1 MRIVDE
7 LLQPAREQ
15 ELVSQAHLEH
25 IDRLQRIIWRFG
37 RNNGTPEEAM
47 SVIEKLEAEE
57 KQLNDSIDRL
67 VDYRAKAL
75 KYIKQLSGEEHVV
88 IFRYYISGENWDK
101 ISEKTFMSIRRVY
114 QLRKSALKK
123 LENLYLK
130 GIDE

>member
-7 LLQPAREQ
+7 ILQPAREQ

-25 IDRLQRIIWRFG
+25 IDRLQRIIERFR
-37 RNNGTPEEAM
+37 RNNGTLEEAM
-47 SVIEKLEAEE
+47 SIVEKLKAEE
-57 KQLNDSIDRL
+57 NQLNESIDRL

-75 KYIKQLSGEEHVV
+75 KYIEQLSEEEHAVM
-88 IFRYYISGENWDK
+88 FRYYISGESWER

-114 QLRKSALKK
+114 LLRKSALKK

>member
-47 SVIEKLEAEE
+47 GVIKKLEAEE
-57 KQLNDSIDRL
+57 KQLNESIDRL
-67 VDYRAKAL
+67 VDFRAEAL
-75 KYIKQLSGEEHVV
+75 KYIGRLPGEEHAV
-88 IFRYYISGENWDK
+88 IFRYYISGESWEK
-101 ISEKTFMSIRRVY
+101 IAEKTYMSERRVY
-114 QLRKSALKK
+114 LLRKSALKK

-130 GIDE
+130 GLDE